1 LQLDYAIHPSTKAIY
16 RFPRRQMT
24 LSAPNARRNPVFIVP
39 GGGPVNPRGS
49 AAFDRDVNTISYQ
62 FRLLPMSDGTTFDAQ
77 RDALLVAVG
86 HGRPQTLAFLADDG
100 RHWTVRAA
108 LVGDP
113 LSVTTTSTHWAD
125 VQLNWVQ
132 LSDYLTT
139 VPAGTAIWGRNA
151 KWGNHA
157 KWGSGA
163 LYPLNANP
171 APAIVLDNAANAAT
185 AATTDPVLRLTGP
198 FGPAVPSATDLITVA
213 CAPSGTSFTLRTNL
227 PTAAD
232 TLDLD
237 FRARRVLRNGQAAFG
252 LLGRPATQQEYISF
266 LPGVVNTV
274 TVSHSGTRVAP
285 PTGTLRLTWNPKRSL

>member
-24 LSAPNARRNPVFIVP
+24 LAAPNARRNPVFIVP
-39 GGGPVNPRGS
+39 GGGPVNPRGA

-62 FRLLPMSDGTTFDAQ
+62 FRLFPMNDGTTFDAQ

-86 HGRPQTLAFLADDG
+86 HGKPQTLAFLADDG

-125 VQLNWVQ
+125 LQLNWVQ

-157 KWGSGA
+157 KWGSGT
-163 LYPLNANP
+163 LYPLSANP
-171 APAIVLDNAANAAT
+171 APAITVDNAGNAAT
-185 AATTDPVLRLTGP
+185 
-198 FGPAVPSATDLITVA
+198 
-213 CAPSGTSFTLRTNL
+213 
-227 PTAAD
+227 AD